1 MKTEKMLPEDYTDP
15 VCPFCTD
22 GYKDEP
28 QARAIPLGR
37 VLEKLDAYLGKNDY
51 DGAERHLKYWLG
63 EADADGDGRGAFALK
78 NELMGLYRK
87 VGKRDEA
94 LEFAD
99 AALELAE
106 KLGIAESAAGGTA
119 FVNAATVYK
128 AFGMPEKSLELFER
142 AREVYERELDGDDS
156 RLGGLYNNMGLT
168 LCDLRR
174 FDEARELYS
183 AALRVMEKAQ
193 YGEAE
198 RAITYLNLAN
208 LAEAQYGL
216 EEASEEIGGLV
227 ERARELLESE
237 ALPRNGYYAFV
248 CEKCAPTF
256 GYYGYFIYAK
266 ELRERAEKIYAGA

>member
-1 MKTEKMLPEDYTDP
+1 METEKMLTEDYTDP

-28 QARAIPLGR
+28 PARAIPLGR

-198 RAITYLNLAN
+198 RAITCLNLAN

>member
-1 MKTEKMLPEDYTDP
+1 METEKMLPEDYTDP

-106 KLGIAESAAGGTA
+106 KLGIAESAAGGTS

>member
-1 MKTEKMLPEDYTDP
+1 M
-15 VCPFCTD
+15 
-22 GYKDEP
+22 
-28 QARAIPLGR
+28 
-37 VLEKLDAYLGKNDY
+37 
-51 DGAERHLKYWLG
+51 
-63 EADADGDGRGAFALK
+63 
-78 NELMGLYRK
+78 
-87 VGKRDEA
+87 
-94 LEFAD
+94 
-99 AALELAE
+99 
-106 KLGIAESAAGGTA
+106 
-119 FVNAATVYK
+119 
-128 AFGMPEKSLELFER
+128 ELFER

-198 RAITYLNLAN
+198 RAITCLNLAN